1 MMAEEFEGPVVVKRP
16 AGQPPDFEVAK
27 FDGDVS
33 LDGTVRT
40 THVSGAGNISARG
53 NVNGGNVN
61 AGEAVIAKRIELSDH
76 LPAPPGGPTGPDSG
90 GAGTSEEV
98 RSVLKVQ
105 ARDTLTLMHLRA
117 EGNISALG
125 NVNAG
130 ETVNTQHV
138 SAQGNISAL
147 GNVNAGAHVSAQGNI
162 SAQNNVNAKNMN
174 VSETV
179 NTQHVSAQGNI
190 SAQNNVNAKN
200 MNVEEDIFIAN
211 SDCAEEFDV
220 EDSSPGEP
228 LPGSVMVIGDEGS
241 VRLSTSAYD
250 KRVAGIISGAGTF
263 KPGII
268 LDRQNS
274 DSSRPAVALM
284 GKVFCKVDTT
294 NGPIEVGDLLTT
306 SSTLGHAMKAA
317 DPFKAFGAV
326 LGKALRPLK
335 EGQGLIPV
343 LVALQ

>member
-174 VSETV
+174 V
-179 NTQHVSAQGNI
+179 
-190 SAQNNVNAKN
+190 
-200 MNVEEDIFIAN
+200 EEDIFIAN

-250 KRVAGIISGAGTF
+250 KRVAGVISGAGTF